1 MEEKSGGLQGPESTL
16 GIYTRQSIALCHK
29 NLKLFLRRPLVM
41 LFRVLLAPII
51 ITLLVTEFKHIGTS
65 VGGFGKDDSGISD
78 LRPIKTIAQALEG
91 HEDTKFVFARNG
103 FGSRVDPAIDRFAV
117 RNPAADVIKVDN
129 ATDILKEC
137 RVTLAGA
144 SGCFTAVIF
153 HKVNDTYFEYILSVN
168 PSDFSGDSDWRS
180 HKSTM
185 QDRVWPIQFALD
197 AAIAEFPET
206 TIVNE
211 QSYDEDMSSYYSYY
225 DDLYSGGDD
234 DSDKKTSTGE
244 KAVGNPNGYYYF
256 VTYFLAP
263 FFFMILIE
271 MVFHVC
277 GFLTRERES
286 GVTELLTTQGCRQ
299 TPQIV
304 SSFSSFWLLY
314 LPTWIITGIILGVV
328 LFNTTNT
335 GYLVLFQVLAGTA
348 TLCMCVFL
356 STLFT
361 KGHFSSPVSAIITL
375 ALAMIIFNYLLKEKP
390 SRTEMSALAAV
401 FPPFAY
407 SSLIADISRLESV
420 TRPFNLS
427 RSDADIKILTQF
439 PSFSPYLYVIFF
451 LIQIPLYLGLAVASH
466 FTIWHVPYI
475 VTKLAPESGLA
486 MRTTGLGKTFKK
498 SKGKAVNDLSVE
510 VRSGQVVSLLGPN
523 GAGKTTALKCIGGVV
538 KADKGSQ
545 IELGCERTELGYCP
559 QHNVIWPQLTVR
571 EHVQIWLEIKGR
583 KMSKVEQ
590 DAAIEAMIRECDLAE
605 KRDAQARTLSGGQ
618 KRKLQLAIA
627 FIGGSQIICIDEASS
642 GVDPLSRQN
651 IWQIIQQGVAHR
663 TILLTTHFLDE
674 ADILSDY
681 IIIMS
686 KGKLVV
692 EGSSTAL
699 KAAYGDGYSIYSDHT
714 MTNKLAHTKTSEE
727 ASQKLEEW
735 AREDEAVVGKYE
747 VAFPTLEQV
756 FLKVAAGDALDEENR
771 NSEESSEESSTAA
784 AAAAVRENPAQNLDQ
799 GRPISKFRQIWVLF
813 KKRYSVI
820 PHNWLAII
828 VTLAIPI
835 AVAAAVMK
843 GTGDVS
849 DDGLQNCAANIEKF
863 SNRTNALRTS
873 AALSASASARL
884 ATATRNTA
892 TTTNSL
898 YSYRTYGPAD
908 YQPYYD
914 PIEESS
920 NPTMYEQN
928 KLVVGPKSVFQP
940 RTEGYRIIEDIFPEV
955 YAYDNVDNAKTPIS
969 ENIIYVSNVDNYT
982 RTLPASLPMVDYS
995 YVTKYGG
1002 IWFPRGETPRIAMI
1016 GQDSSYDSYFQVDT
1030 LAVVD
1035 NILSDANNGP
1045 DIRTSVRALRKIES
1059 SYDFLAIPF
1068 SLFITMAVIAGFT
1081 AAIIYPT
1088 YERVQKTRSLQ
1099 YSNGVSPL
1107 SLWSAYFLFELQL
1120 IIIVS
1125 VIMYALLSAGE
1136 FTKLFFGLSY
1146 IFGAIILTGVATVLG
1161 CYILSLYFSAK
1172 LAYFMAIL
1180 IHLILLL
1187 LYFVGVVLVA
1197 TYSPPLHRYEVQNQL
1212 AAGLGL
1218 TSPAANLARAL
1229 MIGSNSYSML
1239 CGKYGE
1245 VVNPS
1250 NAFAFNLFGGVY
1262 FNLILQILF
1271 LIALLMAIE
1280 YSLFSRIYYRFRRPV
1295 VQKARDSMELEL
1307 ASPAGAAA
1315 RKSATET
1322 VSPSDK
1328 PLLECFSLHKS
1339 FKGTEAV
1346 HDVTL
1351 SVSSNETM
1359 ALLGPNGAGKSTTIN
1374 MIRGQFKPDSG
1385 DIFVRD
1391 KSVLSQL
1398 VEARAETGV
1407 CPQEDAVDDLTVF
1420 STLKFYAEIR
1430 GVPDPTRNAQLVME
1444 ALGIQDFKSKRVSKL
1459 SGGTKR
1465 KLSVAIALLGNPPVL
1480 LLDEPSTGL
1489 DAVSK
1494 RTLWKTLRAL
1504 GKDRA
1509 TLLTTHSMEEVEA
1522 LATSVSIIAVKLLA
1536 SGTTSGLRDEYGGS
1550 WHVRVVVK
1558 PENSGA
1564 AEGGVKSIFGSGLE
1578 ELVVHGGNA
1587 QIRFGVKKSGGAEG
1601 WTFMKV
1607 MREME
1612 AMKKDGRIVEYS
1624 LNGTTLQEVFLNV
1637 CSQEKSTN

>member
-1 MEEKSGGLQGPESTL
+1 M
-16 GIYTRQSIALCHK
+16 GIHTRQIVALCHK

-41 LFRVLLAPII
+41 LIRVLLAPII

-65 VGGFGKDDSGISD
+65 VGFGNDDSGISD

-103 FGSRVDPAIDRFAV
+103 FGSRVDPVIDRFAA

-129 ATDILKEC
+129 AADILKEC

-144 SGCFTAVIF
+144 SDCFTAVIF
-153 HKVNDTYFEYILSVN
+153 HKVNETYFDYILSVN
-168 PSDFSGDSDWRS
+168 PSDFSGNSDWRS
-180 HKSTM
+180 HKSTI
-185 QDRVWPIQFALD
+185 QDRVWPVQFALD

-211 QSYDEDMSSYYSYY
+211 QSYDEDRSNYHSYFN
-225 DDLYSGGDD
+225 DLSPGGDSND
-234 DSDKKTSTGE
+234 DEETSTGE
-244 KAVGNPNGYYYF
+244 KAVANPNGYYYF
-256 VTYFLAP
+256 IIYFLAP
-263 FFFMILIE
+263 FFFMIFIE

-299 TPQIV
+299 TSQIV
-304 SSFSSFWLLY
+304 SYFSSFWLLY
-314 LPTWIITGIILGVV
+314 FATWIITGIILGVV
-328 LFNTTNT
+328 LFTTTNT
-335 GYLVLFQVLAGTA
+335 GYLILFQILAGTA
-348 TLCMCVFL
+348 TLCMCIFL

-375 ALAMIIFNYLLKEKP
+375 ALAMIIFNYLFKKNP
-390 SRTEMSALAAV
+390 STTEISALAAV
-401 FPPFAY
+401 LPPFAY
-407 SSLIADISRLESV
+407 SSLIADIARLESV

-427 RSDADIKILTQF
+427 RSAADIKILTLF
-439 PSFSPYLYVIFF
+439 PSFSPYLYIIFF
-451 LIQIPLYLGLAVASH
+451 LIQIPLYLGLAVGSH

-475 VTKLAPESGLA
+475 VTKVAPESSLA
-486 MRTTGLGKTFKK
+486 MKTTGLSKTFKK

-583 KMSKVEQ
+583 KMSKTEQ
-590 DAAIEAMIRECDLAE
+590 DAAIEAMIRECDLFE

-735 AREDEAVVGKYE
+735 AREDAAVVGKYE

-756 FLKVAAGDALDEENR
+756 FLKVAAGDALDEE
-771 NSEESSEESSTAA
+771 SENPDESGEEATAA
-784 AAAAVRENPAQNLDQ
+784 AARENPAQNLDQ
-799 GRPISKFRQIWVLF
+799 GRRISKFRQIWVLF

-820 PHNWLAII
+820 PHNWLALVI
-828 VTLAIPI
+828 TLAIPI
-835 AVAAAVMK
+835 AVAAAVMNV
-843 GTGDVS
+843 TGDDS

-863 SNRTNALRTS
+863 ANRTNALRTS
-873 AALSASASARL
+873 AALSASESARL
-884 ATATRNTA
+884 ATATKTTA

-908 YQPYYD
+908 HQPYYD
-914 PIEESS
+914 SIDESS
-920 NPTMYEQN
+920 YPTMYGQ
-928 KLVVGPKSVFQP
+928 KLVLGPESAFRP
-940 RTEGYRIIEDIFPEV
+940 GTEGYKLVEDIFPEV
-955 YAYDNVDNAKTPIS
+955 YAYDNSAKPIS
-969 ENIIYVSNVDNYT
+969 ESIIYVNNVDNYT
-982 RTLPASLPMVDYS
+982 RTLPTSLPMVDYYS
-995 YVTKYGG
+995 YSIKSGG
-1002 IWFPRGETPRIAMI
+1002 IWFPQGENPRIAMHN
-1016 GQDSSYDSYFQVDT
+1016 QVSSYDSFFQVDT
-1030 LAVVD
+1030 LATVD

-1045 DIRTSVRALRKIES
+1045 VIRTSVRSLRRIES
-1059 SYDFLAIPF
+1059 SYGFLAVPF

-1107 SLWSAYFLFELQL
+1107 SLWTAYFLFELQL
-1120 IIIVS
+1120 ILSVA
-1125 VIMYALLSAGE
+1125 VIMYALMSVGE
-1136 FTKLFFGLSY
+1136 FTKLFFGLGY
-1146 IFGAIILTGVATVLG
+1146 IFGAILLTGIATVLG

-1180 IHLILLL
+1180 IHLVLLL
-1187 LYFVGVVLVA
+1187 LYFVGAVLA
-1197 TYSPPLHRYEVQNQL
+1197 GTYAPPLHRYEVQNQL

-1229 MIGSNSYSML
+1229 MIGTNSYSML

-1245 VVNPS
+1245 ITNPS

-1271 LIALLMAIE
+1271 LFGLLMAIE
-1280 YSLFSRIYYRFRRPV
+1280 YSLFSRIYYRFCRPAA
-1295 VQKARDSMELEL
+1295 QKSRDSMELEL
-1307 ASPAGAAA
+1307 AGVSGTTA
-1315 RKSATET
+1315 RKSATDT
-1322 VSPSDK
+1322 VIPDDK

-1346 HDVTL
+1346 HDVTF

-1398 VEARAETGV
+1398 VDARAETGV

-1430 GVPDPTRNAQLVME
+1430 GVPDPARNAQLVME

-1522 LATSVSIIAVKLLA
+1522 LATSVSIIAVRLLA
-1536 SGTTSGLRDEYGGS
+1536 SGTTSGLRDQYGGF

-1558 PENSGA
+1558 PENSG
-1564 AEGGVKSIFGSGLE
+1564 EVEKGVKSVFGSSLE
-1578 ELVVHGGNA
+1578 ELVVHGGNL

-1601 WTFMKV
+1601 WSFMKV

-1612 AMKKDGRIVEYS
+1612 GMKRDGRIVEYS

>member
-1 MEEKSGGLQGPESTL
+1 MEEKSGAHQGPEGVF
-16 GIYTRQSIALCHK
+16 GIYTRQVIALCHK

-41 LFRVLLAPII
+41 IIRVLLVPIA
-51 ITLLVTEFKHIGTS
+51 ITLLVSEFKHIGTS
-65 VGGFGKDDSGISD
+65 VGGFGNDDSGISD

-103 FGSRVDPAIDRFAV
+103 FGSRVDPVIDRFAQQ
-117 RNPAADVIKVDN
+117 NPAANVIKVDN
-129 ATDILKEC
+129 ATDIIKEC

-144 SGCFTAVIF
+144 SDCFTAVIF
-153 HKVNDTYFEYILSVN
+153 HKVNDTFFDYILSVN

-180 HKSTM
+180 HKSTI
-185 QDRVWPIQFALD
+185 QDRVWPTQFALD

-211 QSYDEDMSSYYSYY
+211 QSYKEDLSSYFKYY

-234 DSDKKTSTGE
+234 NDGDTTSTGE
-244 KAVGNPNGYYYF
+244 KAEANTNGYYYF

-263 FFFMILIE
+263 FFFMIFIE

-299 TPQIV
+299 TPQIA
-304 SSFSSFWLLY
+304 SYFSSFWLLY

-328 LFNTTNT
+328 LFTTTNT

-375 ALAMIIFNYLLKEKP
+375 ALAMIIFNYLFKEKP
-390 SRTEMSALAAV
+390 SQTEMSALSAV

-407 SSLIADISRLESV
+407 ASLIADIARLESV
-420 TRPFNLS
+420 TRPFDIT
-427 RSDADIKILTQF
+427 RSAADIKILTLF
-439 PSFSPYLYVIFF
+439 RSFSPYLYIVYF

-466 FTIWHVPYI
+466 FAIWHVPYI
-475 VTKLAPESGLA
+475 VTKVAPESGLA
-486 MRTTGLGKTFKK
+486 MKTTGLSKTFKK
-498 SKGKAVNDLSVE
+498 SKGRAVNELSVE
-510 VRSGQVVSLLGPN
+510 VRRGQVVSLLGPN

-545 IELGCERTELGYCP
+545 IELGCERTQLGYCP

-571 EHVQIWLEIKGR
+571 EHVQIWLGIKGR
-583 KMSKVEQ
+583 KMSKDEQ
-590 DAAIEAMIRECDLAE
+590 EAAIESMIRECDLVE
-605 KRDAQARTLSGGQ
+605 KRDAQAGTLSGGQ

-699 KAAYGDGYSIYSDHT
+699 KAAHGDGYSIYADHT
-714 MTNKLAHTKTSEE
+714 MSNKLAHTKTSEE

-735 AREDEAVVGKYE
+735 AREDEAAVSKYE

-756 FLKVAAGDALDEENR
+756 FLKVAAGDALG
-771 NSEESSEESSTAA
+771 EESENAEESGEETTTAA
-784 AAAAVRENPAQNLDQ
+784 TAARENPAQNLDQ

-820 PHNWLAII
+820 PHNWLAIV

-843 GTGDVS
+843 GTGTV
-849 DDGLQNCAANIEKF
+849 DDYGLQNCAANIEKF
-863 SNRTNALRTS
+863 ANRTNALRTS

-884 ATATRNTA
+884 ATATVRSTA
-892 TTTNSL
+892 TTTQSL

-908 YQPYYD
+908 YQPFYD
-914 PIEESS
+914 PIDESS
-920 NPTMYEQN
+920 YPTMYEQD
-928 KLVVGPKSVFQP
+928 KLVLGPESVFRP
-940 RTEGYRIIEDIFPEV
+940 RTEGYKIVEELFPVV
-955 YAYDNVDNAKTPIS
+955 YGYDNVDNAKKPIS
-969 ENIIYVSNVDNYT
+969 DNIIYVNNVDNYT
-982 RTLPASLPMVDYS
+982 KTLPGALAMVDYS
-995 YVTKYGG
+995 YSTKYVG
-1002 IWFPRGETPRIAMI
+1002 IWFPNGETPRIAMI
-1016 GQDSSYDSYFQVDT
+1016 GQDSSYSAFYAVDT
-1030 LAVVD
+1030 LATVD
-1035 NILSDANNGP
+1035 NMLSDANNGP
-1045 DIRTSVRALRKIES
+1045 DIRASVRTLRRVES
-1059 SYDFLAIPF
+1059 SYDFLAVPF
-1068 SLFITMAVIAGFT
+1068 ALFITMAVIAGFT

-1120 IIIVS
+1120 ILIVAI
-1125 VIMYALLSAGE
+1125 IMYALLSVGE
-1136 FTKLFFGLSY
+1136 YTKLFFGLGY
-1146 IFGAIILTGVATVLG
+1146 IFGAILLTGVATVLG

-1172 LAYFMAIL
+1172 MAYFMAIV
-1180 IHLILLL
+1180 IHLVLLL
-1187 LYFVGVVLVA
+1187 LYFVGVVLAA
-1197 TYSPPLHRYEVQNQL
+1197 TYAPPLHRYEVQNQL

-1218 TSPAANLARAL
+1218 SSPAANLARAL
-1229 MIGSNSYSML
+1229 MIGTNAYSLL

-1245 VVNPS
+1245 IPTPS
-1250 NAFAFNLFGGVY
+1250 SAFAFNLYGGVY
-1262 FNLILQILF
+1262 FNLILQIVFLF
-1271 LIALLMAIE
+1271 ALLMAIE
-1280 YSLFSRIYYRFRRPV
+1280 YSLFSRIYYRFRRPTI
-1295 VQKARDSMELEL
+1295 QKSRDSMELEL
-1307 ASPAGAAA
+1307 ASPAGITT
-1315 RKSATET
+1315 RKSAAET
-1322 VSPSDK
+1322 VSPDDK

-1430 GVPDPTRNAQLVME
+1430 GVPDPNRNAQLVME

-1536 SGTTSGLRDEYGGS
+1536 SGTTSGLRDQYGGF
-1550 WHVRVVVK
+1550 WHVRAVVK
-1558 PENSGA
+1558 PETSGE
-1564 AEGGVKSIFGSGLE
+1564 AEKGVKSAFGSSLE

-1601 WTFMKV
+1601 WNFMKV

-1612 AMKKDGRIVEYS
+1612 AMKKDGRIMEYS

>member
-1 MEEKSGGLQGPESTL
+1 MEEKSASGALQGPEGTF
-16 GIYTRQSIALCHK
+16 GIYTRQVIALCHK

-51 ITLLVTEFKHIGTS
+51 VTLLVTEFKHIGTTI
-65 VGGFGKDDSGISD
+65 GGFGNDDSGISD
-78 LRPIKTIAQALEG
+78 LRPIKTIAQAVEG
-91 HEDTKFVFARNG
+91 REDTKFVFARNG
-103 FGSRVDPAIDRFAV
+103 FGNQVDPVIDRFAA
-117 RNPAADVIKVDN
+117 RNPTANIIKVDN
-129 ATDILKEC
+129 AGDILKEC

-144 SGCFTAVIF
+144 SDCFTAVIF
-153 HKVNDTYFEYILSVN
+153 HKVNATYFDYILSVN
-168 PSDFSGDSDWRS
+168 PSEFSGDSDWRA
-180 HKSTM
+180 HKSTI
-185 QDRVWPIQFALD
+185 QDHVWPVQFALD

-211 QSYDEDMSSYYSYY
+211 QSYDEDRSFYYNYY
-225 DDLYSGGDD
+225 NNLYSGGDD
-234 DSDKKTSTGE
+234 DSEDKTSTGE
-244 KAVGNPNGYYYF
+244 KAVPNTNGYYYF
-256 VTYFLAP
+256 VTFLLAP
-263 FFFMILIE
+263 FFFLIFIE
-271 MVFHVC
+271 MVFHIC

-299 TPQIV
+299 TPQII
-304 SSFSSFWLLY
+304 SYFSSFWLLY

-335 GYLVLFQVLAGTA
+335 GYLILFQILAGTA

-356 STLFT
+356 STFFT
-361 KGHFSSPVSAIITL
+361 KGHFSSPVSAIVTL
-375 ALAMIIFNYLLKEKP
+375 ALAMIIFNYLFKEKP
-390 SRTEMSALAAV
+390 SSTEMSALAAV

-407 SSLIADISRLESV
+407 SSLIADIARLESA
-420 TRPFNLS
+420 TRPFSVS
-427 RSDADIKILTQF
+427 RSAADIKILTGF
-439 PSFSPYLYVIFF
+439 PSISPYLYIIFF
-451 LIQIPLYLGLAVASH
+451 LIQIPLYLGLAVGSH
-466 FTIWHVPYI
+466 FAIWHVPYI
-475 VTKLAPESGLA
+475 VTRLATESGLA
-486 MRTTGLGKTFKK
+486 MKTTGLNKTFNK
-498 SKGKAVNDLSVE
+498 SKGKAVNDLSIE
-510 VRSGQVVSLLGPN
+510 VRRGQVVSLLGPN

-583 KMSKVEQ
+583 RMSKAEQ
-590 DAAIEAMIRECDLAE
+590 NAAIEAMIRECDLVE
-605 KRDAQARTLSGGQ
+605 KTNAQARTLSGGQ

-674 ADILSDY
+674 ADVLSDY
-681 IIIMS
+681 VIIMS

-699 KAAYGDGYSIYSDHT
+699 KAAHGDGYSIYSDHT
-714 MTNKLAHTKTSEE
+714 MANKLGHAKTSEE

-735 AREDEAVVGKYE
+735 AREDEAAVGKYE

-756 FLKVAAGDALDEENR
+756 FLKVAAGDALDEESE
-771 NSEESSEESSTAA
+771 NSEEGEESAA
-784 AAAAVRENPAQNLDQ
+784 AAARESPTQNLDQ

-820 PHNWLAII
+820 PHNWLALI
-828 VTLAIPI
+828 VTIAIPI

-849 DDGLQNCAANIEKF
+849 DDGLQNCAANIKAFDE
-863 SNRTNALRTS
+863 RTNNLRRS
-873 AALSASASARL
+873 AALSSSASARL
-884 ATATRNTA
+884 ATATRSTA

-908 YQPYYD
+908 YLPYYD
-914 PIEESS
+914 SIDETS

-928 KLVVGPKSVFQP
+928 KLVLGPENVFRP
-940 RTEGYRIIEDIFPEV
+940 RATGYRVVESIFPEV
-955 YAYDNVDNAKTPIS
+955 YAYDNVGNEVTPIS
-969 ENIIYVSNVDNYT
+969 DIVIYVNNVDNYT
-982 RTLPASLPMVDYS
+982 KTLPAANPIGTSYS
-995 YVTKYGG
+995 YSTKYGG
-1002 IWFPRGETPRIAMI
+1002 IWFPDGETPRIAMI
-1016 GQDSSYDSYFQVDT
+1016 GQDSMYDSFFQVDT
-1030 LAVVD
+1030 LATVD
-1035 NILSDANNGP
+1035 NMLSDAKDGP
-1045 DIRTSVRALRKIES
+1045 ELRASVRRLRRIS
-1059 SYDFLAIPF
+1059 SEYDFLAIPF

-1081 AAIIYPT
+1081 ASIIYPT

-1107 SLWSAYFLFELQL
+1107 SLWLAYFLFELQFIL
-1120 IIIVS
+1120 LVS
-1125 VIMYALLSAGE
+1125 VIMYAILSVGAY
-1136 FTKLFFGLSY
+1136 TKLFYGLGY
-1146 IFGAIILTGVATVLG
+1146 VFGAILLTGVATVLG

-1172 LAYFMAIL
+1172 LAYFTAIL
-1180 IHLILLL
+1180 IHLVLLL
-1187 LYFVGVVLVA
+1187 LYFVGAVLVA
-1197 TYSPPLHRYEVQNQL
+1197 TYSPPLHRYDIHNQL

-1218 TSPAANLARAL
+1218 SSPAANLARAL
-1229 MIGSNSYSML
+1229 MIASNSYSML

-1245 VVNPS
+1245 IPTPD
-1250 NAFAFNLFGGVY
+1250 NAFAFKLFGGVY
-1262 FNLILQILF
+1262 FNLIIQILF
-1271 LIALLMAIE
+1271 LFGLLMAIE
-1280 YSLFSRIYYRFRRPV
+1280 YSLFSRIYYRFRRPISH
-1295 VQKARDSMELEL
+1295 KSRDSMELEL
-1307 ASPAGAAA
+1307 ASPAAGTTA
-1315 RKSATET
+1315 RKSATDT
-1322 VSPSDK
+1322 VSPGDK

-1339 FKGTEAV
+1339 FKGMEAV

-1420 STLKFYAEIR
+1420 KTLKFYAEVR
-1430 GVPDPTRNAQLVME
+1430 GVPDPAKNAQLVME
-1444 ALGIQDFKSKRVSKL
+1444 ALGIQDFKNKRVSKL

-1494 RTLWKTLRAL
+1494 RTLWKTLKAL

-1522 LATSVSIIAVKLLA
+1522 LATSVSIIAVRLLA
-1536 SGTTSGLRDEYGGS
+1536 SGTTSGLRDQYGGF
-1550 WHVRVVVK
+1550 WHVRAVVK
-1558 PENSGA
+1558 PEA
-1564 AEGGVKSIFGSGLE
+1564 AVEAEKGIKSVFGSNLG
-1578 ELVVHGGNA
+1578 ELVVHGGSA
-1587 QIRFGVKKSGGAEG
+1587 QIRFGVKKSAEG

-1637 CSQEKSTN
+1637 CSQEKQN

>member
-1 MEEKSGGLQGPESTL
+1 MEEKPGALQGPEGTF
-16 GIYTRQSIALCHK
+16 GIYSRQVIALCHK

-51 ITLLVTEFKHIGTS
+51 IALLVTEFKHIGTS
-65 VGGFGKDDSGISD
+65 IGGFGKDDSGISD

-91 HEDTKFVFARNG
+91 REDTKFVFARNG
-103 FGSRVDPAIDRFAV
+103 FGSRVDPVIDRFASKNPSANIIKID
-117 RNPAADVIKVDN
+117 NPA
-129 ATDILKEC
+129 DILKEC
-137 RVTLAGA
+137 KVTLAGA
-144 SGCFTAVIF
+144 SDCFTAVIF
-153 HKVNDTYFEYILSVN
+153 HKVNETYFEYIMSAN
-168 PSDFSGDSDWRS
+168 PSDFSGNSDWRA
-180 HKSTM
+180 HKSTI
-185 QDRVWPIQFALD
+185 QDRIWPVQFALD
-197 AAIAEFPET
+197 SAIAEFPET

-211 QSYDEDMSSYYSYY
+211 QSYDEDRSAYYNYY
-225 DDLYSGGDD
+225 NDLYSNED
-234 DSDKKTSTGE
+234 DSEAETASGE
-244 KAVGNPNGYYYF
+244 KAVANPNGYYYF
-256 VTYFLAP
+256 VTYLLAP
-263 FFFMILIE
+263 FFFIIFIE

-304 SSFSSFWLLY
+304 SYFGSFWLLY

-328 LFNTTNT
+328 LFTTTNT

-375 ALAMIIFNYLLKEKP
+375 ALAMIIFNYLFKDKP
-390 SRTEMSALAAV
+390 SSTEMSALAAV

-407 SSLIADISRLESV
+407 SALISDISRLESV
-420 TRPFNLS
+420 TRPFNVS
-427 RSDADIKILTQF
+427 RSAADIKILTQF
-439 PSFSPYLYVIFF
+439 PSISPYLYIIFF
-451 LIQIPLYLGLAVASH
+451 LIQIPLYLGLAVGSH
-466 FTIWHVPYI
+466 FFIWHVPYI
-475 VTKLAPESGLA
+475 VTRLAPESGIA
-486 MRTTGLGKTFKK
+486 MRTTGLNKTFKK

-545 IELGCERTELGYCP
+545 IELGCDRTELGYCP

-583 KMSKVEQ
+583 KMSKEEAN
-590 DAAIEAMIRECDLAE
+590 AAIEAMIRECDLVE

-627 FIGGSQIICIDEASS
+627 FIGGSKIICIDEASS

-651 IWQIIQQGVAHR
+651 IWQIIQQGVSHR

-674 ADILSDY
+674 ADVLSDY

-714 MTNKLAHTKTSEE
+714 MANKLAHVKTSEE

-735 AREDEAVVGKYE
+735 SREDEAAVGKYE

-756 FLKVAAGDALDEENR
+756 FLKVAAGDNLDEESE
-771 NSEESSEESSTAA
+771 NSEGDEEAANAARESPT
-784 AAAAVRENPAQNLDQ
+784 QNLDQ

-813 KKRYSVI
+813 KKRYNVI
-820 PHNWLAII
+820 PHNWLALI
-828 VTLAIPI
+828 VTLLIPI

-843 GTGDVS
+843 GTKVA
-849 DDGLQNCAANIEKF
+849 DGGLHNCAYNIKQFDE
-863 SNRTNALRTS
+863 RTNGLRRS
-873 AALSASASARL
+873 AAQSRSASARL
-884 ATATRNTA
+884 ATATRTSSTA
-892 TTTNSL
+892 TRTNN

-908 YQPYYD
+908 YPPYYEAITEGN
-914 PIEESS
+914 P
-920 NPTMYEQN
+920 PTMYQQD
-928 KLVVGPKSVFQP
+928 LIVLGPENVFRP
-940 RTEGYRIIEDIFPEV
+940 RTEGYKIVDDLFPEV
-955 YAYDNVDNAKTPIS
+955 YSYDNVENTPIPIS
-969 ENIIYVSNVDNYT
+969 DNIIYVNNVDNYT
-982 RTLPASLPMVDYS
+982 KTLPGALPLTTSYS
-995 YVTKYGG
+995 YNTKYGG
-1002 IWFPRGETPRIAMI
+1002 IWFPQGETPRIAML
-1016 GQDSSYDSYFQVDT
+1016 GEDSMYNSYFPIDT
-1030 LAVVD
+1030 LATVD
-1035 NILSDANNGP
+1035 NLLSQSVNGP
-1045 DIRTSVRALRKIES
+1045 DIRASVRTLRQRS
-1059 SYDFLAIPF
+1059 SDYDFLAIPF
-1068 SLFITMAVIAGFT
+1068 ALFITMAVIAGFT
-1081 AAIIYPT
+1081 ASIIYPT

-1120 IIIVS
+1120 ILIVA
-1125 VIMYALLSAGE
+1125 VVMYALLSVGAY
-1136 FTKLFFGLSY
+1136 TKLFYGLGY
-1146 IFGAIILTGVATVLG
+1146 IFGAIVLTGIATVLG
-1161 CYILSLYFSAK
+1161 CFILSLYFSAK

-1180 IHLILLL
+1180 IHLVLLL
-1187 LYFVGVVLVA
+1187 LYFVGAILVA
-1197 TYSPPLHRYEVQNQL
+1197 TYSPPLHRYEIQNQL

-1218 TSPAANLARAL
+1218 SSPAANLARAL
-1229 MIGSNSYSML
+1229 MIGTNAYSVL

-1245 VVNPS
+1245 IADPS
-1250 NAFAFNLFGGVY
+1250 NAFAFSLFGGVY
-1262 FNLILQILF
+1262 FNLIIQILF
-1271 LIALLMAIE
+1271 LFGLLMAIE
-1280 YSLFSRIYYRFRRPV
+1280 YSLFSRIYYRFRRPAT
-1295 VQKARDSMELEL
+1295 QKSRDSMELEL
-1307 ASPAGAAA
+1307 ASGVAAA
-1315 RKSATET
+1315 AGTKSATER
-1322 VSPSDK
+1322 VSSDDK

-1407 CPQEDAVDDLTVF
+1407 CPQEDAVDDLTVIK
-1420 STLKFYAEIR
+1420 TLKFYAEVR
-1430 GVPDPTRNAQLVME
+1430 GVPDPARNAQLVME
-1444 ALGIQDFKSKRVSKL
+1444 ALGIQDFKNKRVSKL

-1494 RTLWKTLRAL
+1494 RTLWKTLKAL

-1522 LATSVSIIAVKLLA
+1522 LATSVSIIAVRLLA
-1536 SGTTSGLRDEYGGS
+1536 SGTTSGLRDQYGGF
-1550 WHVRVVVK
+1550 WHVRAVVK
-1558 PENSGA
+1558 PELAGE
-1564 AEGGVKSIFGSGLE
+1564 AERGIKSAFGSSLE
-1578 ELVVHGGNA
+1578 EFVVHGGSA
-1587 QIRFGVKKSGGAEG
+1587 QVRFGVKKSADG
-1601 WTFMKV
+1601 WTFTKV
-1607 MREME
+1607 MKEME

-1637 CSQEKSTN
+1637 CSQEKSAN